1 VKNGQDARQPK
12 FDFALHTLQCLGYK
26 CVLLP
31 ADFGKMK
38 FMDVESKNL
47 NFLSREYALMKEP
60 IEMNISNAH
69 IYGLS
74 EYFLVLAFYLR
85 SKTHKG

>member
-1 VKNGQDARQPK
+1 
-12 FDFALHTLQCLGYK
+12 
-26 CVLLP
+26 
-31 ADFGKMK
+31 
-38 FMDVESKNL
+38 MDVESKNL

-69 IYGLS
+69 IYGHS